1 MTQASADALARR
13 YGESPALPADHPWND
28 TLDRLLAHRSVRA
41 YRSDPLP
48 PGTLEVLIAAAQS
61 ASTSSNLQAFSV
73 VAVEDPARRD
83 RLAKLARN
91 QEHVRRAPLFLAW
104 IADLSRIDGI
114 RQRTGEPAEGLEF
127 LEAFLIATIDAAL
140 AAQNAAIALESLGLG
155 CCYIG
160 ALRNRPLEVAD
171 ELNLPSASVALFGM
185 CVGYEDAAKP
195 ADVKPR
201 LPQPLVLHRE
211 RYDAGAQAVDIA
223 HYDAVMGAFYAGQGL
238 PQPDWS
244 KHVLARLATAGS
256 LNGRERLFEV
266 LQQRGFPLR

>member
-1 MTQASADALARR
+1 MTQASTDALERR
-13 YGESPALPADHPWND
+13 YGESPAMPADHPWND

-41 YRSDPLP
+41 YRSDSLP
-48 PGTLEVLIAAAQS
+48 AGTLEVLIAAAQS

-127 LEAFLIATIDAAL
+127 LEAFLIAAIDAAL
-140 AAQNAAIALESLGLG
+140 AAQNAVIALESLGLG

-160 ALRNRPLEVAD
+160 ALRNRPIEVAA
-171 ELNLPSASVALFGM
+171 ELNLPPASIALFGL
-185 CVGYEDAAKP
+185 CVGYEDAAQP

-201 LPQPLVLHRE
+201 LPQTLVLHRE
-211 RYDAGAQAVDIA
+211 RYEAGAQAADIA
-223 HYDAVMGAFYAGQGL
+223 HYDAVMGGFYAEQGL

-244 KHVLARLATAGS
+244 KHVLARLATAAS
-256 LNGRERLFEV
+256 LNGREHLVEV
-266 LQQRGFPLR
+266 LRQRGFALR